1 MCNMLV
7 SGGFGKPPYSEL
19 DIKRATI
26 GKEIPAGLPENFEEK
41 LLYWKKKGQVTE
53 WPGYDVKLARIS
65 FGYEGQNF
73 ELLPASIGVDGAR
86 FERIYT
92 ASLDDLKELGCEY
105 GVYTGY
111 MD

>member
-1 MCNMLV
+1 M
-7 SGGFGKPPYSEL
+7 
-19 DIKRATI
+19 
-26 GKEIPAGLPENFEEK
+26 
-41 LLYWKKKGQVTE
+41 
-53 WPGYDVKLARIS
+53 KLARIS
-65 FGYEGQNF
+65 FGYEGQHF

-92 ASLDDLKELGCEY
+92 AILDDLKELGCEY